1 MGVGLA
7 VGGVL
12 GFAISSLAGPAIIS
26 WWYEPPSKDA
36 FSCAGSVRAALGQF
50 VTMQLIS
57 AVIGAV
63 VLAAILFFL
72 ARSRKKAAGASA

>member
-1 MGVGLA
+1 
-7 VGGVL
+7 
-12 GFAISSLAGPAIIS
+12 
-26 WWYEPPSKDA
+26 
-36 FSCAGSVRAALGQF
+36 
-50 VTMQLIS
+50 MQLIS